1 MAHAEPLEVQQRV
14 KEAWSSVR
22 TQGKAGGRGAGS
34 SLGLSTRMCTGV
46 PCGLVPNSVG
56 PGRSLTCSHAGLLP
70 TRQQKHHQRRA
81 PNVQAPNPLLNT
93 PEVALDRAPGTG
105 RAGLGACIRVRAGV

>member
-1 MAHAEPLEVQQRV
+1 MALSPTRWA
-14 KEAWSSVR
+14 
-22 TQGKAGGRGAGS
+22 RGW
-34 SLGLSTRMCTGV
+34 
-46 PCGLVPNSVG
+46 
-56 PGRSLTCSHAGLLP
+56 SLTCSHAGLLP

-105 RAGLGACIRVRAGV
+105 RTGLGACIRVRAGV